1 MVCVAAG
8 PSNRNFEMNS
18 ETIAAVL
25 ATLIGLAVAAY
36 AFAYVSPGDTYKSES
51 QVKTIEMP
59 KAPIQATPV
68 EKGPVVRDLG
78 PPK

>member
-1 MVCVAAG
+1 
-8 PSNRNFEMNS
+8 MNS

-25 ATLIGLAVAAY
+25 ATLIGLAVAVY
-36 AFAYVSPGDTYKSES
+36 AFAYVSPGDTYKSASRVET
-51 QVKTIEMP
+51 VETP

-78 PPK
+78 TPK

>member
-1 MVCVAAG
+1 
-8 PSNRNFEMNS
+8 MNS

-25 ATLIGLAVAAY
+25 ATLIGLAIAAY
-36 AFAYVSPGDTYKSES
+36 AFAYVSPGDTYKSECR
-51 QVKTIEMP
+51 VETTATP

-78 PPK
+78 APK

>member
-1 MVCVAAG
+1 
-8 PSNRNFEMNS
+8 MNS
-18 ETIAAVL
+18 ENIAAVL
-25 ATLIGLAVAAY
+25 AALVGLMVAAY
-36 AFAYVSPGDTYKSES
+36 AFAYISPGDTYNTENR
-51 QVKTIEMP
+51 VETVP